1 MKKNY
6 FIKKTPINRVQM
18 KNLITRYL
26 NGKIILVLFIL
37 TNIVY
42 AIMLTITIPKVMNY
56 AGGMKLLDM
65 LPAGYDADYVN
76 SLLNALGTEGRNTYL
91 FQQIPLDL
99 IYPFL
104 FGITYCLLFA
114 FIINKLN
121 KQNSFLFYLCYFP
134 IFAGLFDYLENF
146 GIITILKSY
155 PDNSTAMSQLTSIFS
170 ILKGTLTTIYFVAL
184 LIALFALLIKYIIS
198 NNKKPADH

>member
-6 FIKKTPINRVQM
+6 FIKKTPVNRVHM

-65 LPAGYDADYVN
+65 LPTGYNADYVN
-76 SLLNALGTEGRNTYL
+76 SLLDALGTEGRNTYL
-91 FQQIPLDL
+91 FQQIPIDL
-99 IYPFL
+99 IYPCL
-104 FGITYCLLFA
+104 FGITYCLFFA

-121 KQNSFLFYLCYFP
+121 KQNSLLFYLCYFP

-146 GIITILKSY
+146 GIITILNSY
-155 PDNSTAMSQLTSIFS
+155 PDNSTVLSQLTSIFS
-170 ILKGTLTTIYFVAL
+170 ILKSTLTTIYFIAL
-184 LIALFALLIKYIIS
+184 LTALFALLTKYILS
-198 NNKKPADH
+198 NTKKHN